1 MTLQTIEKKLKKVHK
16 EKGAFFS
23 DLVLRLLP
31 VPMLDENMHRIY
43 LTVVTELLKGL
54 EIGLFHGDEKAAI
67 ERYVDSVSHFIE
79 EYEKS
84 LHPTPNVPENEL
96 LSFLMEQSHSTQ
108 SQMSEILGT
117 SQPVVSELLKG
128 KRALTKEHI
137 ERISKHFKVSPA
149 LFFAEAA

>member
-16 EKGAFFS
+16 EKGSFFS

-31 VPMLDENMHRIY
+31 IPILDEKTHQVY
-43 LTVVTELLKGL
+43 LMFVTELLKGL
-54 EIGLFHGDEKAAI
+54 EMGLFRGDEKAAI

-79 EYEKS
+79 EYEKA
-84 LHPTPNVPENEL
+84 LHPVPGVPGNEL

-117 SQPVVSELLKG
+117 SQPVVSELLSG
-128 KRALTKEHI
+128 KRDLTKEHI
-137 ERISKHFKVSPA
+137 ERLSKRFKVSPA